1 MRDRKPENVKTSK
14 QGNVYV
20 KNVKSFPFFLD
31 VFQNGAIYKVKG
43 TKDFLSAAYSNIFT
57 KPKEGFIYEEKCF

>member
-1 MRDRKPENVKTSK
+1 VKTSK

-20 KNVKSFPFFLD
+20 GKKCKKFSVFLD
-31 VFQNGAIYKVKG
+31 VFQNGSIYKVKG

-57 KPKEGFIYEEKCF
+57 KSKGGFYHEEKCF

>member
-1 MRDRKPENVKTSK
+1 M
-14 QGNVYV
+14 
-20 KNVKSFPFFLD
+20 VKSVKKFSVFLD

-57 KPKEGFIYEEKCF
+57 KSKGGFYHEEKCF